1 MTLLET
7 DAYTD
12 AAVNTNLVEQ
22 PRVPSIGSESAV
34 RGWANYNLTWKLD
47 LKRWCMGKTAS
58 LSILLVCL
66 TQGGYILRPWAH
78 PFTRTGT
85 GLHGVVSGHL
95 PHMMHSAPTMVAVR
109 FVTQRRVISSRRTE
123 WVGDQWAHERERPS
137 SRLTS
142 RQRHLQKPRDRNSFF
157 ALKNRK
163 RAPQWHGLSEP
174 LSRH

>member
-1 MTLLET
+1 
-7 DAYTD
+7 
-12 AAVNTNLVEQ
+12 
-22 PRVPSIGSESAV
+22 
-34 RGWANYNLTWKLD
+34 
-47 LKRWCMGKTAS
+47 MGKTAS

-142 RQRHLQKPRDRNSFF
+142 RQRHLQKPRDRNERLNGMVYPSLYHVIK
-157 ALKNRK
+157 ALSLYMLSTPLNM
-163 RAPQWHGLSEP
+163 APLNEI
-174 LSRH
+174 